1 MNREELMDMVIR
13 THGLENEKT
22 VVFCL
27 LCEDMSVS
35 DEVITTAF
43 VNVMKYL

>member
-27 LCEDMSVS
+27 LCENMSVS
-35 DEVITTAF
+35 DEAITTAF